1 MIDFEDIASMA
12 FAKPVH
18 INTDTETFIKILAK
32 EFPRGY
38 RLGSSLEMKKFRR
51 HYELIN
57 GVALDMEQEKAEF
70 IIRKCGIVH
79 DGRVYMP
86 QTMLSD
92 ELKEKLFSFIDK
104 SIAEGKTAIYFEAL
118 FREFSDEFL
127 DHNMYDADMLK
138 TYIAHFAGGKYYI
151 ERSYLSKERRVAIE
165 PIEDVRICLKER
177 GIPIQVEELC
187 QILSHI
193 PEDRIKLLLG
203 SNGEF
208 VRNSKGEYFHADSFS
223 VTEEELEN
231 ISSLLQTEIEKQEF
245 ISGNELYDII
255 RKKYPYIYEKNAV
268 FSPIGWRDALKY
280 KMRDQFSFAGNV
292 ISKKD
297 AELTMSDV
305 FANFARER
313 QSFTMTELLSFAE
326 NMGSSVYFDALYRN
340 SARISQEQ
348 FINKANLHFR
358 VKETDMILDRF
369 CDGDYVPLSRIN
381 DFGIF
386 PDASHTWT
394 IFLLEQYL
402 VNYSERYYL
411 VHGGYNRNV
420 VVGAMVKKKRT
431 FESFDDLVIDILATS
446 HVPLQKKAALNFLA
460 DSGYIARRTY
470 TNIESLL
477 INARARKNMKE
488 K

>member
-1 MIDFEDIASMA
+1 MIDFEVISSMA
-12 FAKPVH
+12 FDEPAC
-18 INTDTETFIKILAK
+18 INDDTEPFIRVLTE

-51 HYELIN
+51 HYESIN
-57 GVALDMEQEKAEF
+57 GAALDMEQEKAEVV
-70 IIRKCGIVH
+70 IRKCGIVH

-92 ELKEKLFSFIDK
+92 ELKEKLFSYIDDN
-104 SIAEGKTAIYFEAL
+104 IAEGKTAIYFEAL

-138 TYIAHFAGGKYYI
+138 TYIAHFAGGRYFI
-151 ERSYLSKERRVAIE
+151 ERSYLSKERRVVAD
-165 PIEDVRICLKER
+165 PIDDVRTCLKER
-177 GIPIQVEELC
+177 GIPIAVEELC

-193 PEDRIKLLLG
+193 PEDRIKSLLG

-231 ISSLLQTEIEKQEF
+231 ISSLIQSEIEMHEF
-245 ISGNELYDII
+245 ISGNELYDAI

-268 FSPIGWRDALKY
+268 FSLIGWRDALKY
-280 KMRDQFSFAGNV
+280 KMSVQFSFAGNV

-297 AELTMSDV
+297 ANLTMSDV
-305 FANFARER
+305 FASFARER
-313 QSFTMTELLSFAE
+313 QCFTMTELLSFAE
-326 NMGSSVYFDALYRN
+326 NMGSTIYFDALYRN
-340 SARISQEQ
+340 AARISQEQ
-348 FINKANLHFR
+348 FVSKDNVHFQI
-358 VKETDMILDRF
+358 KETDKILDRF
-369 CDGDYVPLSRIN
+369 CDGDYVPLSRIE

-386 PDASHTWT
+386 PDASYPWT

-402 VNYSERYYL
+402 VAYSERYYL

-420 VVGAMVKKKRT
+420 VVGAMVTKKRT
-431 FESFDDLVIDILATS
+431 FENFDDLVIDILATS
-446 HVPLQKKAALNFLA
+446 DVVLQKKVALNYLA
-460 DSGYIARRTY
+460 DNGYIARRSY

-477 INARARKNMKE
+477 INARARRNMKE